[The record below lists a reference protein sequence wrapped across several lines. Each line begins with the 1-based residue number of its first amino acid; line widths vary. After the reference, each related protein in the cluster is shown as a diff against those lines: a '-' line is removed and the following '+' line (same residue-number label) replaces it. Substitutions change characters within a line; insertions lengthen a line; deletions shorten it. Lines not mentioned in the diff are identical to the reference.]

1 MGIDVEP
8 GCKHGPLCFSVA
20 LVENGK
26 LVNKHEKVPLHR
38 LIRLVWEYRPRIL
51 AVDNILELARNKRE
65 LARILSL
72 LPSDTMI
79 VQTTRLP
86 DGRFVELR
94 KLAHLAGLS
103 PSSGKL
109 SPSRTAY
116 LVALLAEMG
125 YGTPIRYVEEK
136 TKIIVAKSR
145 KLKHGGMSAR
155 RYQRRVRAAI
165 LRAAKDIKKAL
176 DRSGLDYDLMFRK
189 SGGGLDSAVFI
200 VYAPRDRVS
209 KVVKPHEDTDIRI
222 EIESVYRSEIEFVDT
237 IEYYDNTRSKPFII
251 VGVDPGVST
260 GIAAVDLNGEPVF
273 AVSRRGLDRSEVI
286 AIIRQY
292 GIPVL
297 IATDVTPAPDFVR
310 KLAASLRVPVYEPPA
325 SLSVEEKR
333 MILDEYTSKYPD
345 LRRIA
350 DSHVR
355 DALAAAVKALHV
367 YGGKMRQIESYVNRI
382 GLDIDAEKVKA
393 DVIRGATIA
402 EAVENAINELLAE
415 DYTPPDIHDEKS
427 KHNTDGA
434 SQQNTQLLTEIEL
447 LRAENRILKKKLAE
461 LEDTVKALEID
472 LKIMTMSLKEEVERD
487 REITMLRERILS
499 LQGELERLRSRLR
512 DTEEDVEKLA
522 SFVFGIARGHIV
534 PAIVIHDLS
543 SETLEIIE
551 EKSRHYG
558 RQIVIIESP
567 NPIGLERHAD
577 KLARTVLALLVP
589 SRHYEKLYRIAETLH
604 IPLLVMEEYVVERIG
619 SLAFLDG
626 RVVIDAYS
634 VLEEYKKRSQE
645 TSTQKELSIN
655 ELRKLIE
662 EYRMRRARLLLKNN
676 GEVV

>member
-26 LVNKHEKVPLHR
+26 LVDKYEKVPLHR

-65 LARILSL
+65 LTRILSL
-72 LPSDTMI
+72 LPSDTI
-79 VQTTRLP
+79 IIQTTRLP

-209 KVVKPHEDTDIRI
+209 KVVKSHEDTDIRI

-237 IEYYDNTRSKPFII
+237 IEYYDNTRGKPFII

-367 YGGKMRQIESYVNRI
+367 YEGKMRRIESYVSRI

-427 KHNTDGA
+427 KHDNDRVP
-434 SQQNTQLLTEIEL
+434 QQNTQLLTEIEL

-472 LKIMTMSLKEEVERD
+472 LKIMTTSLKEEVERD

-512 DTEEDVEKLA
+512 ETEEDIEKLA

-558 RQIVIIESP
+558 RQIVVIESP
-567 NPIGLERHAD
+567 NPMGLERHAD
-577 KLARTVLALLVP
+577 KVARTILFLLVP

-619 SLAFLDG
+619 SLALLDG

-634 VLEEYKKRSQE
+634 VLEEYKKHSQE
-645 TSTQKELSIN
+645 SSTQKELSIN
-655 ELRKLIE
+655 EFKKLIE
-662 EYRMRRARLLLKNN
+662 EYRMKRARLLLKNN

>member
-8 GCKHGPLCFSVA
+8 GCKYGPLCFSVA
-20 LVENGK
+20 LLENGK
-26 LVNKHEKVPLHR
+26 LVNKYERVPLYR

-65 LARILSL
+65 LAHILSL
-72 LPSDTMI
+72 MPSDTII
-79 VQTTRLP
+79 VQATRLP

-94 KLAHLAGLS
+94 KLAHLAGLN
-103 PSSGKL
+103 PGSGKL

-136 TKIIVAKSR
+136 TKIIVARSR

-155 RYQRRVRAAI
+155 RYQRRVRTAI

-200 VYAPRDRVS
+200 VYAPRNHVS
-209 KVVKPHEDTDIRI
+209 KVVRPHEDTDIRI

-237 IEYYDNTRSKPFII
+237 IEYYGSTRSKPFII

-260 GIAAVDLNGEPVF
+260 GIAAVDLNGKPVF
-273 AVSRRGLDRSEVI
+273 AVSRRGLDRGEVI

-292 GIPVL
+292 GIPIL

-310 KLAASLRVPVYEPPA
+310 KLASSLRVPIYEPPT

-333 MILDEYTSKYPD
+333 IILDEYMSKYPD
-345 LRRIA
+345 LHRVV

-355 DALAAAVKALHV
+355 DALAAAVKALHM
-367 YGGKMRQIESYVNRI
+367 YEGKMRQIESYVSRI
-382 GLDIDAEKVKA
+382 GLDIDIEKVKA

-415 DYTPPDIHDEKS
+415 NYTLPDIDDGKS
-427 KHNTDGA
+427 RNDTDSV

-447 LRAENRILKKKLAE
+447 LRAENRVLKKKLAE
-461 LEDTVKALEID
+461 LEDTVRALEID
-472 LKIMTMSLKEEVERD
+472 LKIMTTSLKEEVERD
-487 REITMLRERILS
+487 REIAMLRERTLS
-499 LQGELERLRSRLR
+499 LQDELERLRNRLR
-512 DTEEDVEKLA
+512 SAEENVEKLT
-522 SFVFGIARGHIV
+522 SFVFEIAKGHIV

-543 SETLEIIE
+543 SKTLGIIE

-567 NPIGLERHAD
+567 NPLGLERYAD
-577 KLARTVLALLVP
+577 KLARSVLAILTP
-589 SRHYEKLYRIAETLH
+589 SRHYEKLYRTAESLR
-604 IPLLVMEEYVVERIG
+604 IPLLVMEKYVVEKIG
-619 SLAFLDG
+619 NLAFLDG

-634 VLEEYKKRSQE
+634 ILEEYKKRSQD
-645 TSTQKELSIN
+645 TISQKGLSIN
-655 ELRKLIE
+655 EFRKLIE
-662 EYRMRRARLLLKNN
+662 EYRMKRARLLLKK
-676 GEVV
+676 